1 MGKEDIL
8 EKLRINYEK
17 RIDSMNNAE
26 GLLNEYSPWTKEKI
40 KDLSKEFIDALK
52 NRNYF
57 SWLKVEDVLLSLPK
71 HKEIS
76 IDYGIPTHVHG
87 DIENATLFLCLVNP
101 NIEISGSKGEDIR
114 SFYEK
119 ASKINSEDI
128 SLKVIGEDGN
138 ITIDDSEI
146 EKYIVDIKADS
157 NILSKETNSLRL
169 KFKND
174 KNTLKKEYGYYF
186 SRYFPQ
192 IIISYMN
199 KEKSIQPLIRN
210 LNDDEWDRLEKMTK
224 KIVNIEAFPFRSKNP
239 GITSKSNQAGN
250 SFANC
255 LIESDSK
262 VNLLSSRIIIWR
274 IAKYLSKSKDDKAS
288 SINKPTFIFRR
299 FNAVWLPSLQY
310 VLVNDEGYSDE
321 ECFKVINE
329 LHDEFFLTINKKS
342 SNARSGFVGK
352 RLFRNDYLLKE
363 DEFDEFVKLSLK

>member
-26 GLLNEYSPWTKEKI
+26 DLLNEYSPWTKEKI

-57 SWLKVEDVLLSLPK
+57 SWLKVEDGLLSLPK

-224 KIVNIEAFPFRSKNP
+224 KIVNLEAFPFRSKNP

>member
-17 RIDSMNNAE
+17 RIENMNNVE

-57 SWLKVEDVLLSLPK
+57 SWLKVEDGLLSLPK

-138 ITIDDSEI
+138 ITIDDLEI

-224 KIVNIEAFPFRSKNP
+224 KIVNLEAFPFRSKNP

-250 SFANC
+250 SFANS

-310 VLVNDEGYSDE
+310 VLVNDEGYSEE

-352 RLFRNDYLLKE
+352 RLFRNDNLLKE